1 MMMRI
6 RMTTI
11 VGGLIVA
18 VLADIGVGQG
28 IVNGSFTNG
37 LDPWDTIGDVQLI
50 TGVGRKF
57 VRFEESHGDGLNPT
71 GGRSVLWQDIDIP
84 VGTTE
89 INFRYALVSGP
100 GRTGPV
106 PADSFTAHLLAV
118 GGASRLLP
126 VSSSDPPDFT
136 YKQASRRRG
145 GRRRDALFC

>member
-106 PADSFTAHLLAV
+106 PADQVEAV
-118 GGASRLLP
+118 ERS
-126 VSSSDPPDFT
+126 
-136 YKQASRRRG
+136 
-145 GRRRDALFC
+145 